1 MSKRLIFAVLLMLSA
16 LLALSGLAAAQP
28 QMHAPQATLRA
39 DAVSG
44 RMFLPMIVRLT
55 AVGAP
60 PQALFSAFVPDGLSL
75 QDEDE
80 GFAIQNIGAGPL
92 FLGGW
97 RVTDG
102 EGALTLPY
110 LLLAPGQT
118 IWCTRQ
124 AVAFQRVWAQKPDC
138 EYQSDT
144 DPDVPNASG
153 VIPDLNNDG
162 DELQLFTPDGV
173 LVDAVVYEQGDV
185 GIEGWSGPALQPYQP
200 SNRFASEGQVY
211 YRLFDVATGLPR
223 LPDSDTVTDWA
234 QGNRNPLKGRRTAYP
249 GWALHRLA
257 QPLLTTWSQPRAA
270 TVLITPDNAFAAIR
284 DGLAAAQSSILL
296 ETYELTHPGLVAT
309 LAERARAGV
318 TVHVLL
324 EGGPV
329 GGLVD
334 ETRWAAQQLS
344 QAGVRV
350 HFMVNDVDDAHD
362 RYPYQH
368 SKFAIIDDDT
378 LLLST
383 ENFKPS
389 SMPEDAADGDTLGRR
404 GYAVIIQDPA
414 LAARA
419 AMIYR
424 LDDDDAHTDIYP
436 WQAGHPVYGAPPPG
450 YAPPPA
456 ADLQGYRVLFPQP
469 LHLTD
474 ATAAALFTSPETSL
488 FPSPLLD
495 LINRAGP
502 GDVILTQQLYEHPY
516 WGATDG
522 NAADDPNVRLEALI
536 AAARR
541 GARVRIL
548 LDSFFDFSQQARSNR
563 NTVAYVN
570 DIARSEGLDLIARR
584 GNPAGAGLHAKLH
597 LLALGDRR
605 WIVAASMNGSEA
617 SNKLNR
623 EMGLALQ
630 SAQAYDYLK
639 AVFDADWETGSLHAP
654 VPASWRIPD

>member
-1 MSKRLIFAVLLMLSA
+1 MSRRISLFLTLMMLVVSGWLVVGNSSASTLAPAATPAPESA
-16 LLALSGLAAAQP
+16 L
-28 QMHAPQATLRA
+28 
-39 DAVSG
+39 
-44 RMFLPMIVRLT
+44 FLPVTMNAGRN
-55 AVGAP
+55 
-60 PQALFSAFVPDGLSL
+60 PQRPIAIFSAFVPDGLAL
-75 QDEDE
+75 RDADE
-80 GFAIQNIGAGPL
+80 GFAIQNVGAGPL

-97 RVTDG
+97 HVTDG
-102 EGALTLPY
+102 EGTLTLPD
-110 LLLAPGQT
+110 LVVSPGQE

-124 AVAFQRVWAQKPDC
+124 AVAFEKVWAQTPAC

-153 VIPDLNNDG
+153 TIPDLNNNG
-162 DELQLFTPDGV
+162 DELQLFAPDGV
-173 LVDAVVYEQGDV
+173 LADAVVYEQGDV
-185 GIEGWSGPALQPYQP
+185 TIDGWTGQALQPYQP
-200 SNRFASEGQVY
+200 SNSFGSEGQVY
-211 YRLFDVATGLPR
+211 YRLFRPATGLPA

-249 GWALHRLA
+249 GWTLHRLA

-270 TVLITPDNAFAAIR
+270 TVLVTPDNAFSAIR
-284 DGLAAAQSSILL
+284 DLFASAQTSILL
-296 ETYELTHPGLVAT
+296 ETYELTHPGLVAA
-309 LAERARAGV
+309 LAGRAQAGV

-329 GGLVD
+329 GGLTD

-344 QAGVRV
+344 LAGVRV

-368 SKFAIIDDDT
+368 SKFAIIDGRT

-389 SMPEDAADGDTLGRR
+389 SMPEDAADGETLGRR
-404 GYAVIIQDPA
+404 GYAVIIEDPD

-419 AMIYR
+419 ALIYT
-424 LDDDDAHTDIYP
+424 LDDDDAYTDIFP
-436 WQAGHPVYGAPPPG
+436 WQADHATYGSPPPG
-450 YAPPPA
+450 YTPPPA
-456 ADLQGYRVLFPQP
+456 EDLQGYRVRFPQP

-488 FPSPLLD
+488 YPSPLLD

-516 WGATDG
+516 WGATDS
-522 NAADDPNVRLEALI
+522 NASDDPNVRLEALI

-541 GARVRIL
+541 GASVRIL
-548 LDSFFDFSQQARSNR
+548 LDSFFDYPYKDRSNL
-563 NTVAYVN
+563 NTVNYVN
-570 DIARSEGLDLIARR
+570 DIAHAEGLDLIARR

-597 LLALGDRR
+597 LLALGDKR
-605 WIVAASMNGSEA
+605 WVVAASMNGSEA

-639 AVFDADWETGSLHAP
+639 GVFDADWRADSLQTA
-654 VPASWRIPD
+654 VPDAWRSPD